1 MSYVLFISEEKL
13 KNSTAIGGAVDMDFI
28 LPYLKTSQRIYL
40 EPKLGTD
47 LFEALQTK
55 ITAGTLAGTYKTLT
69 EDYLMDCLVHFAFY
83 QCLPFLRVRISNN
96 GIGVKTSENLTALTN
111 EEYKDLR
118 QEIINTAEFYLERAI
133 RFMKDNTASLPEY
146 STNSGSDLS
155 PSKTAYYSGLN
166 LESKRD
172 KRRGLTLDDFLTS
185 DLSN

>member
-47 LFEALQTK
+47 LYEALQTK
-55 ITAGTLAGTYKTLT
+55 ITAGSLTGTYKTLV

-96 GIGVKTSENLTALTN
+96 GIGVKTSENLQALTN

-118 QEIINTAEFYLERAI
+118 QEIINTAEFFLERAI
-133 RFMKDNTASLPEY
+133 RFICNNTAALPEY
-146 STNSGSDLS
+146 STADGADLS
-155 PSKTAYYSGLN
+155 PSKTSYYSGLN
-166 LESKRD
+166 LEIQRD
-172 KRRGLTLDDFLTS
+172 KKNGLTLDDFLTA
-185 DLSN
+185 DLS